1 MVGTLLW
8 VVNVV
13 GGVGSREG
21 AEGRWWAVSRR
32 SAGGG
37 AVVRERCGWG
47 AVRAVGAVGAVR
59 AVGVGGAGGRAGA
72 AIKHYFLLF

>member
-13 GGVGSREG
+13 GGVGSGEG
-21 AEGRWWAVSRR
+21 AEGRAESRR

-37 AVVRERCGWG
+37 AVVR
-47 AVRAVGAVGAVR
+47 AV
-59 AVGVGGAGGRAGA
+59 A
-72 AIKHYFLLF
+72 AP

>member
-13 GGVGSREG
+13 GGVGSGEG
-21 AEGRWWAVSRR
+21 AEGRWAVSRR

-47 AVRAVGAVGAVR
+47 RS
-59 AVGVGGAGGRAGA
+59 AGGGSGGGGGGGGG
-72 AIKHYFLLF
+72 KGGGGGEGECGGGCG